1 MKKFICLFLLSISIA
16 PGSVIAQYSMQDVI
30 STANQN
36 AFNEK
41 LDYLK
46 THKLR
51 LPFLEQVTVRLN
63 SEILDYMPHSYAL
76 RFRNNSIAAIVAQR
90 KMLKPTMQIE
100 ESENTIVYHEELK
113 LRYEGLVE
121 YYFTHIKE
129 KQLDTLKQLIEDKKA
144 LVYKQIELGINNK
157 IEDII
162 EIEEDNQKIQSELE
176 ENQLKKIEWS
186 KTMKYW
192 LKDSSASPNIDFSNI
207 ISIDKI
213 RAHTRL
219 GSTADLVENPSIL
232 KRRGQIEVNAIKEQV
247 IRRSHYNILNFWQI
261 SYQDSLKKNDLF
273 DTRIAFGVGLNIPFP
288 NSDRLKIQNAHL
300 DRLDAERKYQLEKDK
315 FETEIE
321 LSLIKLNTLIQN
333 HTAFKKQMDEFN
345 AKFSAKTMKEKG
357 NTDPLLLLKL
367 KLIET
372 RKSIALA
379 ELEYKLMKSYVQWL
393 SKQYKL
399 DEKNYLIN

>member
-1 MKKFICLFLLSISIA
+1 MKKFISLFLLFSIIVLHSAEAQHSI
-16 PGSVIAQYSMQDVI
+16 QDVL
-30 STANQN
+30 SSANRN

-46 THKLR
+46 THKMC
-51 LPFLEQVTVRLN
+51 LPFMEQVTLRLN
-63 SEILDYMPHSYAL
+63 SEILDYIPHSYAI

-90 KMLKPTMQIE
+90 KMHKPTLLVE
-100 ESENTIVYHEELK
+100 ESENMIVYHEELK
-113 LRYEGLVE
+113 LRYEGLIE
-121 YYFTHIKE
+121 YYFAIIKE
-129 KQLDTLKQLIEDKKA
+129 RRLDTLKLLLEDKKS
-144 LVYKQIELGINNK
+144 LIYKQIELGLNNK

-162 EIEEDNQKIQSELE
+162 DIEDDHQKIQSEWE
-176 ENQLKKIEWS
+176 ENLLKKIEWS
-186 KTMKYW
+186 KTLRIW
-192 LKDSSASPNIDFSNI
+192 LKDSAANPQIDFSNI

-213 RAHTRL
+213 LAQTSL
-219 GSTADLVENPSIL
+219 GSTTNPVENPSIL
-232 KRRGQIEVNAIKEQV
+232 KRQGQIEINTLKEQV
-247 IRRSHYNILNFWQI
+247 LRRNHYNILNFWQI

-273 DTRIAFGVGLNIPFP
+273 DTRISFGVGLNIPFP

-300 DRLDAERKYQLEKDK
+300 DRLDAERKYQLEKEK
-315 FETEIE
+315 FESEIE
-321 LSLIKLNTLIQN
+321 LSYIKLNTIIQN
-333 HTAFKKQMDEFN
+333 YTAYKKQIEEFN
-345 AKFSAKTMKEKG
+345 LKFSAKVMKEKG

-379 ELEYKLMKSYVQWL
+379 ELEYKLLKSYIQWL

>member
-1 MKKFICLFLLSISIA
+1 MKKFICLFLLSLSIA
-16 PGSVIAQYSMQDVI
+16 PGSIIAQYSMQDVI

-100 ESENTIVYHEELK
+100 ESENTIVYHDELK

-121 YYFTHIKE
+121 YYYTNIKE
-129 KQLDTLKQLIEDKKA
+129 KQLDTLKQLVEDKKA

-162 EIEEDNQKIQSELE
+162 EIEEDNQKIQTELE

-192 LKDSSASPNIDFSNI
+192 LKDSSASPKIDFSNI

-213 RAHTRL
+213 RIHTSL